1 MQGTNWLF
9 TINNPTWE
17 DDPLKWPGVKF
28 IAFQKERGDETGTEH
43 FQGYVQFKVNK
54 RLAACKALHL
64 TAHWELRKGTHE
76 QAKAYCTKE
85 DTRIDGP
92 WIEGVEPAPAKRN
105 DLSLC
110 MADVKAGMTEVEL
123 AEKYEGTWARNHN
136 ALSRYRMLCT
146 KPRKTKTHV
155 TVLFGP
161 TGTGKSRSAFEGF
174 PDAYPKPKGEWWD
187 GYDSHPEVV
196 IDEFYG
202 WLAYDF
208 LLRLTD
214 RNPLFVPF
222 KGGFKPFTS
231 SHIVFTSN
239 EAPEDW
245 YKRFSFAPLLRRLD
259 CIVFIDHQG
268 VADVRRG
275 TPPFPLNTSASPE
288 PGPRDRVAEL
298 FAAYD
303 AMPRNASRSVPDEND
318 PPPNRALEHFFHP
331 RG

>member
-85 DTRIDGP
+85 DTRIEGP

-123 AEKYEGTWARNHN
+123 AEKYEGTWAFLRDLFICETDASVKNN
-136 ALSRYRMLCT
+136 IIGGSRIQRGVN
-146 KPRKTKTHV
+146 KKEIV
-155 TVLFGP
+155 G
-161 TGTGKSRSAFEGF
+161 A
-174 PDAYPKPKGEWWD
+174 D
-187 GYDSHPEVV
+187 GS
-196 IDEFYG
+196 
-202 WLAYDF
+202 
-208 LLRLTD
+208 
-214 RNPLFVPF
+214 
-222 KGGFKPFTS
+222 
-231 SHIVFTSN
+231 
-239 EAPEDW
+239 
-245 YKRFSFAPLLRRLD
+245 
-259 CIVFIDHQG
+259 
-268 VADVRRG
+268 DVR
-275 TPPFPLNTSASPE
+275 S
-288 PGPRDRVAEL
+288 
-298 FAAYD
+298 
-303 AMPRNASRSVPDEND
+303 SRKITEHNGDVHS
-318 PPPNRALEHFFHP
+318 LESIKFMS
-331 RG
+331 